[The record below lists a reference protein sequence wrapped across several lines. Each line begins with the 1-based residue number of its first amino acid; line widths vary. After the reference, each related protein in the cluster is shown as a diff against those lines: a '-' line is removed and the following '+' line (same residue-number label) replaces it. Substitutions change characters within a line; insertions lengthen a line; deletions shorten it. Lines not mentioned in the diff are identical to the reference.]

1 MIKYIMKIK
10 RIPIFFLL
18 FFTIFFNLNSEE
30 DINSVFHTTA
40 KNGLEI
46 FIIENFETPLVYIE
60 LAFKAGGKYQNENT
74 YGLFHFYEH
83 MLFKGNSLYTDSAQ
97 VYDAMSQMGVTNSNG
112 TTASDYVN
120 YYFTIPAKS
129 FEKGIEFWANAII
142 NPLFDKSE
150 IEKEKKVVIS
160 EILDEK
166 TNPYTKGF
174 NQVFKSFF
182 NDSEYLSPGGTPEN
196 VQSFTI
202 DDLLAM
208 KEKYYIP
215 NNCAI
220 FIYGAVEKNNALNII
235 ENYFSNWKPSY
246 EILKQQENKEK
257 QTSKEKPMFKDNF
270 YLIKNPQTAAILS
283 INFIGP
289 DTINSIEDTYK
300 SDFLLNLL
308 KSQNNKF
315 LRTLNSI
322 KVKDNENAIKNFSYE
337 YLTTTKNGYI
347 SFNFWLNPNNDNL
360 SDTITKIINYVTLKE
375 IPEISNNLDY
385 FSEYQYK
392 TTKESLI
399 DQQTLDNEYF
409 TNYISFLR
417 FFWAVASTDV
427 ALHYYDYLNKITKED
442 ISNFVK
448 KYLLNKNFSVALFIN
463 DNLYSNEIIKL
474 QNLGYKILED

>member
-1 MIKYIMKIK
+1 MKIK

-246 EILKQQENKEK
+246 ETLKQQENKEK

-270 YLIKNPQTAAILS
+270 YLIK
-283 INFIGP
+283 
-289 DTINSIEDTYK
+289 
-300 SDFLLNLL
+300 
-308 KSQNNKF
+308 
-315 LRTLNSI
+315 I
-322 KVKDNENAIKNFSYE
+322 KWI
-337 YLTTTKNGYI
+337 
-347 SFNFWLNPNNDNL
+347 
-360 SDTITKIINYVTLKE
+360 
-375 IPEISNNLDY
+375 
-385 FSEYQYK
+385 
-392 TTKESLI
+392 
-399 DQQTLDNEYF
+399 
-409 TNYISFLR
+409 
-417 FFWAVASTDV
+417 
-427 ALHYYDYLNKITKED
+427 
-442 ISNFVK
+442 
-448 KYLLNKNFSVALFIN
+448 
-463 DNLYSNEIIKL
+463 
-474 QNLGYKILED
+474 